1 MLTFELESYENG
13 RYVFIYYPNGDK
25 TAPGRIA
32 KYEDGKREIIHDS
45 PADVK
50 GYYRGHAF
58 SGIDISKKEG
68 TVAWC

>member
-1 MLTFELESYENG
+1 MLTFELESCKNG

-25 TAPGRIA
+25 TIPGRIA
-32 KYEDGKREIIHDS
+32 IYTSGKREIIHDS
-45 PADVK
+45 PIDVK

-58 SGIDISKKEG
+58 SGIHIHNQSG